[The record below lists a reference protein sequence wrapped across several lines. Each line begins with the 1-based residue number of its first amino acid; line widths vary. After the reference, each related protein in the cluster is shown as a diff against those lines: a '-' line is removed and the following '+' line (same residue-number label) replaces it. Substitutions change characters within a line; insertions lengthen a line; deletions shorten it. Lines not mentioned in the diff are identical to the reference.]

1 MRRRESVMSKSYTGE
16 RIPGTVNYHVF
27 VTEAKNRRE
36 ILVDHRLDM
45 KSLVTDLHLNHRDEL
60 AYKISLAILIDFTG
74 NIPLSESCFRDFK
87 NNMERLFSEDQWL
100 LHSNR
105 IEAFLVHEEGSEEEV
120 VDYSFFD
127 PIPERS

>member
-1 MRRRESVMSKSYTGE
+1 MGRRESEMSKSYTGE

-36 ILVDHRLDM
+36 ILVDHRLNM
-45 KSLVTDLHLNHRDEL
+45 QALVTDLHLNHRDEL

-74 NIPLSESCFRDFK
+74 NIPLAESCFRDFK

-105 IEAFLVHEEGSEEEV
+105 IDAFLRHEEGTEEEV